1 MAILRIDS
9 SANTNDSVTRALT
22 DRIIAKLGDT
32 DVTVRDLALEPLPQ
46 ITQTWAVARVTPEED
61 RAPEQTEALKES
73 DKLVA
78 EMMAADTIVIGA
90 PMYNFSIPAA
100 LKAWIDL
107 VARVG
112 VTFRYTEAGPE
123 GLVKGKRVIIAM
135 ASGGTPA
142 GAPVDFNTP
151 YLKTVLGFMGMD
163 DVTIISADAL
173 ATDPEATMANA
184 HTAVDALQSS
194 DARKAA

>member
-1 MAILRIDS
+1 MSILRIDS
-9 SANTNDSVTRALT
+9 SSNTEDSVTRALT
-22 DRIIAKLGDT
+22 DRIVAQLGDS

-46 ITQTWAVARVTPEED
+46 ISHTWAIARATPEAD
-61 RAPEQTEALKES
+61 RAPDHVEALKES

-78 EMMAADTIVIGA
+78 ELMAADTIVIGA
-90 PMYNFSIPAA
+90 PMYNFSVPAS

-123 GLVKGKRVIIAM
+123 GLVKGKRVILAM
-135 ASGGTPA
+135 ASGGVPA

-151 YLKTVLGFMGMD
+151 YLKTVLGFMGME
-163 DVTIISADAL
+163 DVTVISADAL
-173 ATDPEATMANA
+173 ATDPEGTVAKSHKAI
-184 HTAVDALQSS
+184 DALKP
-194 DARKAA
+194 AKAA